1 MGLIKG
7 GGHCDLKVASSQA
20 KINENFANSIGKIK
34 AKVLLHLKVN
44 SILKID
50 VTFHKQA
57 DSMWGGGRGKGAK
70 KVSPLTPSVR
80 PLYAPVVN
88 DMSN

>member
-1 MGLIKG
+1 MHMFRTTQKHKRVISVKS
-7 GGHCDLKVASSQA
+7 KPT
-20 KINENFANSIGKIK
+20 
-34 AKVLLHLKVN
+34 VLVHLKVN
-44 SILKID
+44 PVLKID

-57 DSMWGGGRGKGAK
+57 DSMWGGGKGAK